1 MFVDAADPPKKLF
14 LRLMEAF
21 AVGDSLPDSVR
32 RALPWLVREFEC
44 RFGCVSVPGDSAN
57 PQTLAAQLW
66 HPEELIDCDDVAQR
80 LRRRYSEAAPAEAGA
95 AVRRAFLEQ
104 RPMIE
109 PLDST
114 MSADQSLSILAIPV
128 FLDDKPVLAL
138 ELFGDSE
145 RLEDPQIDV
154 KMADAMRGLSVLA
167 ACWRRDESYQRLAQI
182 VDSSY
187 DAIISRDVD
196 DKITCWNAGADAV
209 YGYQAEEAL
218 GKPISILF
226 PPTRREEE
234 PEITDARLHGKRL
247 TQFETER
254 RRRDGRIISVSI
266 TVSPLRDAN
275 ERIIG
280 VSTIERDISERKFAE
295 RELQKAKAAA
305 ERANRA
311 RSEFLAN
318 VSHEIRTPMN
328 AIIGMTK
335 LTLAEDLPEAVRE
348 YVETANSSAHTL
360 LSLLNDILD
369 FSKIE
374 AGKFTI
380 DRSEFN
386 LRQTIDAT
394 MRALSERAFSKGLEV
409 AIDYDPRIP
418 EELIGDAIRLR
429 QIITN
434 LVSNAVKFTERGE
447 VLLSVKLLRRFP
459 REVRIRFTISDTGVG
474 ITPADQKRIFEPF
487 TQVDSSST
495 RNFGGSGLGLTI
507 CHELLELMGGRL
519 ELNSEPGVGSR
530 FSFALLFP
538 RTRTAESRLRSAILP
553 PEFAGMQVLVVDDN
567 ETNRKILRELL
578 RSWELDAF
586 TTSDAEEAIRLF
598 SEKQKVGD
606 PFDLV
611 LIDALM
617 PGIDGYDLCKRLG
630 EVAGKTPPIVLMA
643 APSDRHH
650 FREREEDLPIRSTL
664 AKPITASSLHD
675 SLVEAMS
682 IAAPESQRSRSVEVL
697 SSFHALRVMLVE
709 DTAANRKLVTSLL
722 KKRGHIV
729 VEAHNGREALEKFRD
744 DEFDV
749 ILMDVQMPIMDGLQT
764 TAAIRQIEREE
775 GYEPTPIIAMT
786 AHAMQGDREKC
797 LGAGMDAYI
806 SKPIDIDDLLATL
819 ESLANDF
826 SSNMNGEN
834 ESNPIKIRPQGEP
847 LHLESTLERLGG
859 DLELF
864 RDFVGFYDEDSQALL
879 SDLAAASQAGDARR
893 LELVSHSLKGL
904 AANVGGETAAHVAA
918 EMEEAV
924 RSGKMEQAQGMV
936 DTLLVEFDR
945 LAKALEPFRR

>member
-1 MFVDAADPPKKLF
+1 MDAADPPKKLF

-32 RALPWLVREFEC
+32 RVLPWLMHEFEC
-44 RFGCVSVPGDSAN
+44 RFGCVSVPSDSAN
-57 PQTLAAQLW
+57 PRTLAAQLW
-66 HPEELIDCDDVAQR
+66 HPDELIDCDEVLNR
-80 LRRRYSEAAPAEAGA
+80 LRRNYSDEAPIEAGE
-95 AVRRAFLEQ
+95 VTIRAFLE
-104 RPMIE
+104 RRAIIE
-109 PLDST
+109 SLDST
-114 MSADQSLSILAIPV
+114 VGGEHSLSILVIPI
-128 FLDDKPVLAL
+128 FLDDAPALAV
-138 ELFGDSE
+138 ELFGPTEKLNASDIE
-145 RLEDPQIDV
+145 AKL
-154 KMADAMRGLSVLA
+154 ADATHGLSVLA
-167 ACWRRDESYQRLAQI
+167 ACWSRDESYQRLAQI

-187 DAIISRDVD
+187 DAIISRDLD
-196 DKITCWNAGADAV
+196 DLITSWNGGAETV
-209 YGYQAEEAL
+209 YGYKSEEAL

-234 PEITDARLHGKRL
+234 AEITEARLHGKRL
-247 TQFETER
+247 THFETER

-266 TVSPLRDAN
+266 TTSPIRDPSG
-275 ERIIG
+275 RIVG
-280 VSTIERDISERKFAE
+280 VSTIERDISERIHAQ

-335 LTLAEDLPEAVRE
+335 LSLAEDLPDAVRD

-374 AGKFTI
+374 SGKFTI

-409 AIDYDPRIP
+409 AIDYDSRIP
-418 EELIGDAIRLR
+418 ELLIGDAIRLR

-447 VLLSVKLLRRFP
+447 VLLSVKVLRRFP
-459 REVRIRFTISDTGVG
+459 REVRIRFTVSDTGVG
-474 ITPADQKRIFEPF
+474 ITEADQQRIFEPF
-487 TQVDSSST
+487 TQVDNSST
-495 RNFGGSGLGLTI
+495 RSFGGSGLGLTI
-507 CHELLELMGGRL
+507 CHELLQLMGGRL
-519 ELNSEPGVGSR
+519 ELKSEPNVGSR
-530 FSFALLFP
+530 FSFSLLFP
-538 RTRTAESRLRSAILP
+538 RARTAENRLRAATLP

-578 RSWELDAF
+578 RSWDLDAF
-586 TTSDAEEAIRLF
+586 TTSDAEEAVRLF
-598 SEKQKVGD
+598 REKEQVGD

-617 PGIDGYDLCKRLG
+617 PGIDGYALCQRLG
-630 EVAGKTPPIVLMA
+630 EVAGNTPPIVLMA
-643 APSDRHH
+643 APSDRQH
-650 FREREEDLPIRSTL
+650 FREREVNLPIRSTL

-682 IAAPESQRSRSVEVL
+682 IAAPESQRTRSVEVL
-697 SSFHALRVMLVE
+697 SSFNALRVLLVE

-729 VEAHNGREALEKFRD
+729 VEAHNGRESLEKFRD
-744 DEFDV
+744 DDFDV

-826 SSNMNGEN
+826 NSTMTGEN
-834 ESNPIKIRPQGEP
+834 ESNRIPLRPQGEP
-847 LHLESTLERLGG
+847 LQLEATLERLGG

-864 RDFVGFYDEDSQALL
+864 RDFVDFYDEDSKALL
-879 SDLAAASQAGDARR
+879 VDLADAARVGDARR
-893 LELVSHSLKGL
+893 LERVAHSLKGL
-904 AANVGGETAAHVAA
+904 AGNVGGETAAKSAGEV
-918 EMEEAV
+918 EEAA
-924 RSGKMEQAQGMV
+924 RTGKLTKAQGMI
-936 DTLLVEFDR
+936 DTLQQEFER
-945 LAKALEPFRR
+945 LALALEPFRR

>member
-1 MFVDAADPPKKLF
+1 MDATDPPKKLF

-32 RALPWLVREFEC
+32 RILPWLLYEFEC
-44 RFGCVSVPGDSAN
+44 RFGCVTVPSDSADSR
-57 PQTLAAQLW
+57 TLSAQLW
-66 HPEELIDCDDVAQR
+66 HPDELVDSDEVLKR
-80 LRRRYSEAAPAEAGA
+80 LRHQGDQNTPVEASEA
-95 AVRRAFLEQ
+95 VLRAFLEKGAVV
-104 RPMIE
+104 E
-109 PLDST
+109 TLDT
-114 MSADQSLSILAIPV
+114 TADGDAALAVVVIPV
-128 FLDDKPVLAL
+128 FLNDAPLLAV
-138 ELFGDSE
+138 ELFGPAEKLQGPEFESK
-145 RLEDPQIDV
+145 LT
-154 KMADAMRGLSVLA
+154 DATHGLSVLA

-187 DAIISRDVD
+187 DAIISRDLD
-196 DKITCWNAGADAV
+196 DTITSWNSGAEAV
-209 YGYQAEEAL
+209 YGYPAEEAI
-218 GKPISILF
+218 GRPISILF

-234 PEITDARLHGKRL
+234 AEILEARRTGKRL

-254 RRRDGRIISVSI
+254 RRRDGRMISVSI
-266 TVSPLRDAN
+266 TTSPLCDASG
-275 ERIIG
+275 RIVG
-280 VSTIERDISERKFAE
+280 VSTIERDISQRIQAE

-328 AIIGMTK
+328 AIIGMTR
-335 LTLAEDLPEAVRE
+335 LSLAEELPEAVRE

-374 AGKFTI
+374 SGKFTI

-394 MRALSERAFSKGLEV
+394 MRALSERAFSKGLEL
-409 AIDYDPRIP
+409 AIDFDSRIP
-418 EELIGDAIRLR
+418 DQLVGDEIRLR

-459 REVRIRFTISDTGVG
+459 RDVRIRFTVSDTGVG
-474 ITPADQKRIFEPF
+474 ITDADQKRIFEPF

-507 CHELLELMGGRL
+507 CHELLQLMGGQL
-519 ELNSEPGVGSR
+519 ELKSEPGVGSR
-530 FSFALLFP
+530 FSFSLLFP
-538 RTRTAESRLRSAILP
+538 RARTAENRLRAAVLP

-578 RSWELDAF
+578 RAWDLDAF

-598 SEKQKVGD
+598 REKQQVGD

-617 PGIDGYDLCKRLG
+617 PGIDGYDLCKRLN

-643 APSDRHH
+643 APSDRYH
-650 FREREEDLPIRSTL
+650 FREREEDLPIRATL

-675 SLVEAMS
+675 SLVEAVS
-682 IAAPESQRSRSVEVL
+682 IAAPESQRTRSVEVL
-697 SSFHALRVMLVE
+697 TSFHALRVLLVE

-729 VEAHNGREALEKFRD
+729 VEAHNGRESLEKFRD
-744 DEFDV
+744 DDFDV

-775 GYEPTPIIAMT
+775 DYEPTPIIAMT

-826 SSNMNGEN
+826 NNHMNGEN
-834 ESNPIKIRPQGEP
+834 ESNRIEIRPQEEP
-847 LHLESTLERLGG
+847 LQLEATLDRLGG

-864 RDFVGFYDEDSQALL
+864 RDFVEFYDEDAKALL
-879 SDLAAASQAGDARR
+879 ENLADAARTKDVRR
-893 LELVSHSLKGL
+893 LERVAHSLKGL
-904 AANVGGETAAHVAA
+904 AGNVGGEAAATAAAKV
-918 EMEEAV
+918 EEAA
-924 RSGKMEQAQGMV
+924 RSGNLEESQGMIASL
-936 DTLLVEFDR
+936 TSELDR